1 MNDIYKIRDSWIKDA
16 KVDKEQYEKIYK
28 ESISDNENF
37 WSEQGKRI
45 DWFKPYNKIK
55 DVLYSKDEVKIKWY
69 FDGTT
74 NVSYN
79 CIDRHAKNTPDKT
92 AIIWEGDD
100 PTKVKKISYKELQS
114 EVCKIANALKKIGVK
129 KGDRVTIYLT
139 MLPEQAYTMLAC
151 ARIGAIH

>member
-1 MNDIYKIRDSWIKDA
+1 MNDIYKIKDDWLKNA
-16 KVDKEQYEKIYK
+16 KVNKEQYEKMYK

-79 CIDRHAKNTPDKT
+79 CIDRHAKNTPNKT

-100 PTKVKKISYKELQS
+100 PAKVKKISYKELQS
-114 EVCKIANALKKIGVK
+114 EVCKIANVLKKIGVK
-129 KGDRVTIYLT
+129 KVI
-139 MLPEQAYTMLAC
+139 E
-151 ARIGAIH
+151 